1 MSRAF
6 VKENDDVEALPDR
19 PVSPHPNYVTEDGLA
34 KIEAELARV
43 SAACA
48 SAQADADRSALAQVA
63 RDLRYWQQRRS
74 SAEVVAAPADAAKVQ
89 FGSTVTVR
97 DKAGNESRYRIVGI
111 DETDV
116 DRDWVSWRSPIASAL
131 LKARLG
137 QRVRFRIPS
146 GEQELEIIAIV
157 YE

>member
-89 FGSTVTVR
+89 FGSTVTVAR
-97 DKAGNESRYRIVGI
+97 DDGHRQTWRIVGE
-111 DETDV
+111 DEAEPANGTLSYWSPVARALIGRAVGDV
-116 DRDWVSWRSPIASAL
+116 VQAGNSA
-131 LKARLG
+131 A
-137 QRVRFRIPS
+137 
-146 GEQELEIIAIV
+146 EIVEIR
-157 YE
+157 